1 MTPSVSYA
9 RPLFKKM
16 HVAWFV
22 VLTFITG
29 FIYYPVWFLRR
40 RKALNA
46 LQSVKKLGSG
56 WLIYAI
62 IAFSLNI
69 LLSDE
74 PEARD
79 GAGTLASI
87 ALIGLITQ
95 AFRVR
100 RILEDHLSA
109 VYGRNVELS
118 GAATF
123 FFGAY
128 YLQHKLNQFQGMF
141 GTNADVPP
149 PLPQQSSPAFSPAS
163 AMPTPKEREKEILR
177 LAQRK
182 GGRLTVLEVA
192 AETSVTLEEAEQLLN
207 EMSVR
212 GHVGMQVADDGAMI
226 YEFYGLGSKP
236 TLEAKAAPLPSEPA
250 RNAPKP
256 QAASSG
262 AMQNTEANGLVFEL
276 LACTQRGGQLGCA
289 CAITSPASDCE
300 LIVGAARLFDTAGN
314 EYRMK
319 DVQVANK
326 PPKDKV
332 QHLFVEGVRVSATFG
347 FAEIPPIKTIA
358 LFEFLCRDVASGK
371 NFKVAFRQI
380 VVSETV

>member
-1 MTPSVSYA
+1 MTPSVA
-9 RPLFKKM
+9 QPRPLFKKM

-62 IAFSLNI
+62 IAFCLNI
-69 LLSDE
+69 LLSDH
-74 PEARD
+74 PEAQD
-79 GAGTLASI
+79 GAGTLAAI
-87 ALIGLITQ
+87 ASIGLIVQ

-100 RILEDHLSA
+100 RILEDHLTA
-109 VYGRNVELS
+109 VSGQNVELS

-128 YLQHKLNQFQGMF
+128 YLQHALNKFQGMF
-141 GTNADVPP
+141 GAAADVP
-149 PLPQQSSPAFSPAS
+149 PLPQQAATFSPTAPT
-163 AMPTPKEREKEILR
+163 PTPKEREKEILR

-192 AETSVTLEEAEQLLN
+192 AETSVTLEEAEQMLN
-207 EMSVR
+207 EMNVR

-226 YEFYGLGSKP
+226 YEFYGLGGKP
-236 TLEAKAAPLPSEPA
+236 TLEAKAAPLPSEPE
-250 RNAPKP
+250 RKTPKQSP
-256 QAASSG
+256 ASPG
-262 AMQNTEANGLVFEL
+262 VMQKMQANGLVFEL
-276 LACTQRGGQLGCA
+276 LACTQRGGQLGLA
-289 CAITSPASDCE
+289 CAIISPGADCE

-314 EYRMK
+314 EYRMN

-332 QHLFVEGVRVSATFG
+332 QHLFVEGVRVSAAFG
-347 FAEIPPIKTIA
+347 FVEIPPIETIA

-371 NFKVAFRQI
+371 NFKVAFRQFA
-380 VVSETV
+380 VAAAS

>member
-1 MTPSVSYA
+1 MTPSVSQS

-29 FIYYPVWFLRR
+29 LIYYPVWFLRR
-40 RKALNA
+40 RKAFNA

-79 GAGTLASI
+79 GAGTLATI
-87 ALIGLITQ
+87 ALIGLMFQ

-109 VYGRNVELS
+109 VSGQNIELS
-118 GAATF
+118 GVATF

-128 YLQHKLNQFQGMF
+128 YLQHTLNKFQGMF
-141 GTNADVPP
+141 GAAADVPP
-149 PLPQQSSPAFSPAS
+149 PLPQQAAAFSPA
-163 AMPTPKEREKEILR
+163 APMPTPKEREKEILR

-207 EMSVR
+207 DMSVR

-226 YEFYGLGSKP
+226 YEFYGLGGKP
-236 TLEAKAAPLPSEPA
+236 TLEAKAAPLPSEPE
-250 RNAPKP
+250 RKTPKQAP
-256 QAASSG
+256 ASPG
-262 AMQNTEANGLVFEL
+262 VMQKTEANGLVFEL
-276 LACTQRGGQLGCA
+276 LACTQRSGQLGLA

-319 DVQVANK
+319 EVQVANK

-332 QHLFVEGVRVSATFG
+332 QHLFVEGVRVSAAFS
-347 FAEIPPIKTIA
+347 FADLPPLETIP

-380 VVSETV
+380 AVAIAS

>member
-1 MTPSVSYA
+1 MTPSVSQA

-56 WLIYAI
+56 WLIYAM

-74 PEARD
+74 PEAHD

-87 ALIGLITQ
+87 ALIGLMVQ

-100 RILEDHLSA
+100 RILEDHLTA
-109 VYGRNVELS
+109 VSGRNVELS

-128 YLQHKLNQFQGMF
+128 YLQHKLNQFQGIF
-141 GTNADVPP
+141 GTTADVP
-149 PLPQQSSPAFSPAS
+149 PLPQQSSPAA
-163 AMPTPKEREKEILR
+163 AAPTPKEREKEILR

-226 YEFYGLGSKP
+226 YEFYGLGGKP

-250 RNAPKP
+250 RNTPKP

-319 DVQVANK
+319 EVQVANK

-332 QHLFVEGVRVSATFG
+332 RHLFVEGVRVSATFG
-347 FAEIPPIKTIA
+347 FAEIPPIETIA
-358 LFEFLCRDVASGK
+358 LFEFLCRDVASGQ

>member
-1 MTPSVSYA
+1 M
-9 RPLFKKM
+9 
-16 HVAWFV
+16 
-22 VLTFITG
+22 
-29 FIYYPVWFLRR
+29 IYYPVWFLRR
-40 RKALNA
+40 RKAFNA

-87 ALIGLITQ
+87 ALIGLMVQ

-100 RILEDHLSA
+100 RILEDHLTA
-109 VYGRNVELS
+109 VSGKNVELS
-118 GAATF
+118 GVATF

-141 GTNADVPP
+141 GTTADVPP
-149 PLPQQSSPAFSPAS
+149 PLPQQSSPAFSPA
-163 AMPTPKEREKEILR
+163 AAAPTLKEREKEILR

-250 RNAPKP
+250 RNTPKP

-262 AMQNTEANGLVFEL
+262 AMQKTEANGLVFEL
-276 LACTQRGGQLGCA
+276 IACTQRGGQLGMA
-289 CAITSPASDCE
+289 CAVTSPGADCE
-300 LIVGAARLFDTAGN
+300 LLVGAARLFDTAGN

-319 DVQVANK
+319 DVQIANK

-332 QHLFVEGVRVSATFG
+332 QHLFVEGVRVSAAFN
-347 FAEIPPIKTIA
+347 FADLPPLETIA
-358 LFEFLCRDVASGK
+358 LFEFLCRDAASGK

-380 VVSETV
+380 AVATAS